1 MKIVVIGAG
10 PGGYEAA
17 IKAAKLGAKVTVVE
31 KNELGGTC
39 LNRGCM
45 PTKSLLA
52 SSEVLTT
59 VNNAEKFGVYVDG
72 EVNADFSGMIKRKD
86 KLVSQLVKGI
96 GFLFKKNGIEVVEGV
111 GKLVEKNKIEVTS
124 NDNSKE
130 ILEADRIILATG
142 SVPVCPGIFNYDG
155 KHVITSDEV
164 LNLEKAPGSI
174 IIVGGG
180 VIGCEIGQFL
190 RRLGTKVTIVEMMP
204 QILPMEDEDVAKQLI
219 RQFKKDKIKV
229 ITGKGITSV
238 NVKDNRVI
246 AGMDDASL
254 EADIMMVSIG
264 RKPFTEGLG
273 LENVGI
279 ETDKRGRIPVNKKME
294 TCVEGIYA
302 IGDIVD
308 TPFLAHVASKEG
320 LIAAENAMGGNK
332 EAVYHAVP
340 RCVYTEPE
348 VAAVGLTE
356 AEAEKANITYKT
368 GSFDFRGLGKA
379 QAIDKIQGFV
389 KVITDENDK
398 IIGASVV
405 GPHAT
410 DLLAELTL
418 AVHFGLTAEQ
428 VGEVIHPHPT
438 LCEAIMEALHDV
450 HGQSVHKI

>member
-229 ITGKGITSV
+229 ITGKGINVEFTFADSTSL
-238 NVKDNRVI
+238 N
-246 AGMDDASL
+246 
-254 EADIMMVSIG
+254 
-264 RKPFTEGLG
+264 
-273 LENVGI
+273 
-279 ETDKRGRIPVNKKME
+279 
-294 TCVEGIYA
+294 
-302 IGDIVD
+302 
-308 TPFLAHVASKEG
+308 
-320 LIAAENAMGGNK
+320 
-332 EAVYHAVP
+332 
-340 RCVYTEPE
+340 
-348 VAAVGLTE
+348 
-356 AEAEKANITYKT
+356 
-368 GSFDFRGLGKA
+368 
-379 QAIDKIQGFV
+379 
-389 KVITDENDK
+389 
-398 IIGASVV
+398 
-405 GPHAT
+405 
-410 DLLAELTL
+410 
-418 AVHFGLTAEQ
+418 
-428 VGEVIHPHPT
+428 
-438 LCEAIMEALHDV
+438 
-450 HGQSVHKI
+450 

>member
-320 LIAAENAMGGNK
+320 LIAAENVMGGNK

-428 VGEVIHPHPT
+428 VGDVIHPHPT

>member
-1 MKIVVIGAG
+1 
-10 PGGYEAA
+10 
-17 IKAAKLGAKVTVVE
+17 
-31 KNELGGTC
+31 
-39 LNRGCM
+39 
-45 PTKSLLA
+45 
-52 SSEVLTT
+52 
-59 VNNAEKFGVYVDG
+59 
-72 EVNADFSGMIKRKD
+72 
-86 KLVSQLVKGI
+86 
-96 GFLFKKNGIEVVEGV
+96 
-111 GKLVEKNKIEVTS
+111 
-124 NDNSKE
+124 
-130 ILEADRIILATG
+130 
-142 SVPVCPGIFNYDG
+142 
-155 KHVITSDEV
+155 

-368 GSFDFRGLGKA
+368 GSFDFKGPGNTA
-379 QAIDKIQGFV
+379 QCSGNNHGIDHISFGIYPAVFCKIQV
-389 KVITDENDK
+389 
-398 IIGASVV
+398 
-405 GPHAT
+405 
-410 DLLAELTL
+410 
-418 AVHFGLTAEQ
+418 
-428 VGEVIHPHPT
+428 
-438 LCEAIMEALHDV
+438 
-450 HGQSVHKI
+450 

>member
-1 MKIVVIGAG
+1 M
-10 PGGYEAA
+10 
-17 IKAAKLGAKVTVVE
+17 
-31 KNELGGTC
+31 
-39 LNRGCM
+39 
-45 PTKSLLA
+45 
-52 SSEVLTT
+52 
-59 VNNAEKFGVYVDG
+59 
-72 EVNADFSGMIKRKD
+72 
-86 KLVSQLVKGI
+86 
-96 GFLFKKNGIEVVEGV
+96 
-111 GKLVEKNKIEVTS
+111 
-124 NDNSKE
+124 
-130 ILEADRIILATG
+130 
-142 SVPVCPGIFNYDG
+142 
-155 KHVITSDEV
+155 
-164 LNLEKAPGSI
+164 NLEKAPGSI

-428 VGEVIHPHPT
+428 VGDVIHPHPT

>member
-428 VGEVIHPHPT
+428 VGDVIHPHPT